1 MDIKRIFRGPW
12 LWIVVAVVGVLVALQ
27 YLAPN
32 GGYEEIDTSE
42 MATKIES
49 GEVKEILFVD
59 LDQEI
64 RAELDDGT
72 KVIASWV
79 GGTQRDLIQSAAQGV
94 EAGEIEKYNVEVPRP
109 SLLGSILATFLPF
122 VLIILLFV
130 FGGGGFYTGRRG
142 TGGGVGNILY
152 VLAVI
157 VLIVIV
163 LRLLGIWV

>member
-64 RAELDDGT
+64 RAELDVAPPPDP
-72 KVIASWV
+72 AARV
-79 GGTQRDLIQSAAQGV
+79 GA
-94 EAGEIEKYNVEVPRP
+94 PP
-109 SLLGSILATFLPF
+109 PH
-122 VLIILLFV
+122 
-130 FGGGGFYTGRRG
+130 
-142 TGGGVGNILY
+142 
-152 VLAVI
+152 
-157 VLIVIV
+157 
-163 LRLLGIWV
+163 